1 MMNLPKRR
9 GPAGPQRIMAIYNI
23 LKLHR
28 NIFGT
33 GLVALLFI
41 LGTVLLSACGGDS
54 PADPLQKAP
63 NFALKDLNGQEVTL
77 TQFLGQPVMLNFWAS
92 WCAPCRLEMPL
103 MEATYQKHK
112 DEGLA
117 ILAINSGESPE
128 AAQAFVTENKLT
140 FPILMDENLE
150 VSNLIYRLRGLPVS
164 IFIDR
169 EGNLVARHVGTLNE
183 RLMAEYVGK
192 IMK

>member
-1 MMNLPKRR
+1 
-9 GPAGPQRIMAIYNI
+9 MAIYNTP
-23 LKLHR
+23 KFHR
-28 NIFGT
+28 DIFGA

-54 PADPLQKAP
+54 PAAPLQKAP
-63 NFALKDLNGQEVTL
+63 NFALRDLNGQEVTL

-112 DEGLA
+112 DEGLV

-183 RLMAEYVGK
+183 RLIEEYVGK
-192 IMK
+192 IVK